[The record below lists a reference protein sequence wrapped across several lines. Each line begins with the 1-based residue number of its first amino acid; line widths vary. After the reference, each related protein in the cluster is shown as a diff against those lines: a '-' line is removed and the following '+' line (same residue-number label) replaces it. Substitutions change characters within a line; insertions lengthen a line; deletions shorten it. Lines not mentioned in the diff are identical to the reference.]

1 MVNMPRT
8 AKAEMTEG
16 AMAKILTK
24 EQRAATKQHI
34 KEEVMKACIEEFR
47 TSGDA
52 DIAAQKLS
60 MAYLLM
66 TLGNSYAEECV
77 DLDVQ
82 TPHRPHQGQDHNNL
96 VILRRL
102 EQGDVFND
110 WQNAN
115 LFCNDTS
122 LLNEIL
128 DTFLTDHITVER
140 GPYFQPKFFY
150 LKNIW
155 TATANKPTK
164 TSTACTPNGRQ
175 YVLINDSEVVV
186 RTPTS
191 RHQQYGGIIIN
202 TDNLPQIGNTGIAQR
217 GQG

>member
-1 MVNMPRT
+1 
-8 AKAEMTEG
+8 
-16 AMAKILTK
+16 MAKILTK

-77 DLDVQ
+77 DLMYKHHIVR
-82 TPHRPHQGQDHNNL
+82 TKVKTTSNNL
-96 VILRRL
+96 MQSFDAWNKEMSSMI
-102 EQGDVFND
+102 GKP
-110 WQNAN
+110 QNAN

-122 LLNEIL
+122 LLNEII

-140 GPYFQPKFFY
+140 GPYFSPKLF
-150 LKNIW
+150 
-155 TATANKPTK
+155 
-164 TSTACTPNGRQ
+164 
-175 YVLINDSEVVV
+175 
-186 RTPTS
+186 
-191 RHQQYGGIIIN
+191 
-202 TDNLPQIGNTGIAQR
+202 LPEKK
-217 GQG
+217 

>member
-1 MVNMPRT
+1 
-8 AKAEMTEG
+8 
-16 AMAKILTK
+16 MAKILTK

-77 DLDVQ
+77 DLMYKHHIVRAKVK
-82 TPHRPHQGQDHNNL
+82 TTSNNL
-96 VILRRL
+96 MQSFDAWNKEMSSMI
-102 EQGDVFND
+102 GKP
-110 WQNAN
+110 QNAN

-140 GPYFQPKFFY
+140 GPYFKPKLF
-150 LKNIW
+150 
-155 TATANKPTK
+155 
-164 TSTACTPNGRQ
+164 
-175 YVLINDSEVVV
+175 
-186 RTPTS
+186 
-191 RHQQYGGIIIN
+191 
-202 TDNLPQIGNTGIAQR
+202 LPQK
-217 GQG
+217 

>member
-1 MVNMPRT
+1 
-8 AKAEMTEG
+8 
-16 AMAKILTK
+16 MAKILTK

-77 DLDVQ
+77 DLMYKHHIVR
-82 TPHRPHQGQDHNNL
+82 TKVKTTSNNL
-96 VILRRL
+96 MQSFDAWNKEMSSMI
-102 EQGDVFND
+102 GKP
-110 WQNAN
+110 QNAN

-128 DTFLTDHITVER
+128 DTFLTDRITVER
-140 GPYFQPKFFY
+140 GPYFKPKLF
-150 LKNIW
+150 
-155 TATANKPTK
+155 
-164 TSTACTPNGRQ
+164 
-175 YVLINDSEVVV
+175 
-186 RTPTS
+186 
-191 RHQQYGGIIIN
+191 
-202 TDNLPQIGNTGIAQR
+202 LPQK
-217 GQG
+217 